1 MAGTEVV
8 NGTQLPLDAAYI
20 LNLLAGNKLTE
31 RGQTLGYNEALL
43 NYYSRRQDAEQ
54 AWETDKA
61 RLGLDQANLNFQQ
74 RNADAQNELTRQ
86 GGVLGRDDL
95 NFRQRSDLAGK
106 KLGVVD
112 MLNSRR
118 GPSNW
123 VRYDSLLEGLDPPKP
138 ERSATIDPFSLLD
151 GLVKE
156 SDAFSQPNASVNQ
169 PYSGGMGAMP
179 NSQANQ
185 TPDWLLQQPK
195 GMGFEGGQGDG
206 GGGRFTPGGN
216 PQPMISNWGT
226 PGYATNRPATNVT
239 GLAGNDIF
247 SGVRNEDVAGLTSGQ
262 SALKYTGTGGSS
274 RGGDY
279 TNFRV
284 FDPSTGKQ
292 YGADDEIAGGT
303 ALWMTRLGRGGQM
316 AGEMP
321 MALVGDGTGKA
332 LNPDTEMAMALLDE
346 AGNPVLKVLNPEKT
360 RKAMRKGMRPKR
372 AASGGTYGGANTTP
386 TVEVTD
392 YGKEA
397 LGGQGFISRLFSGR
411 RAPAFRGLGAE
422 LSNDKI
428 GINNAPSLLNLQAY
442 RNLAPSQ
449 KDATAEL
456 YESGLDVDMRDILER
471 SQRAAPWG
479 KSFATAGYGL

>member
-1 MAGTEVV
+1 MAGTEVLT
-8 NGTQLPLDAAYI
+8 GTQLPLDAAHI
-20 LNLLAGNKLTE
+20 LSLLTGNKLTE

-43 NYYSRRQDAEQ
+43 NYYSRKQEAEQ
-54 AWETDKA
+54 QWEIEKG
-61 RLGLDQANLNFQQ
+61 RLGLETANLNFQQ

-138 ERSATIDPFSLLD
+138 ERSTTIDPFSLLE
-151 GLVKE
+151 GMVKE
-156 SDAFSQPNASVNQ
+156 SDAFTERIPSV
-169 PYSGGMGAMP
+169 YEKYGGGLGAMP
-179 NSQANQ
+179 SGNP

-195 GMGFEGGQGDG
+195 GLGSDG
-206 GGGRFTPGGN
+206 GGGGGGAGGLTAGGN
-216 PQPMISNWGT
+216 RPMISNWGQ
-226 PGYATNRPATNVT
+226 PGYATNRPPTSVSGIPSNEM
-239 GLAGNDIF
+239 F

-262 SALKYTGTGGSS
+262 SALKTTGIGGSS

-303 ALWMTRLGRGGQM
+303 ALWMTRLGMGGQ
-316 AGEMP
+316 AANP
-321 MALVGDGTGKA
+321 AMALTGDGTDA
-332 LNPDTEMAMALLDE
+332 RPNADSELAMALLDA
-346 AGNPVLKVLNPEKT
+346 AGNPVLKVLNPRQTK
-360 RKAMRKGMRPKR
+360 RAMGNGMRPQR
-372 AASGGTYGGANTTP
+372 AATGGTYGGANTTP
-386 TVEVTD
+386 TIEVTD

-411 RAPAFRGLGAE
+411 RAPAFRGMGSQ
-422 LSNDKI
+422 LSNPKI

-442 RNLAPSQ
+442 KGLTASQ
-449 KDATAEL
+449 RDATGEL
-456 YESGLDVDMRDILER
+456 YEAGLDVDMRDILER

-479 KSFATAGYGL
+479 KSFATAGYGY